1 MNKEWWK
8 KAVVYQIYPRS
19 FNDSNGDGIGD
30 LPGIRE
36 KIDYLEYLGI
46 DLVWL
51 NPVYDSPNDDNGYDV
66 RNYRKI
72 MDEFGDM
79 GDWEALLEDLHERG
93 IKLVM
98 DFIPNHTSDEHRWFR
113 KSRKSRDNKYRDYY
127 FWRSGNEKEPP
138 NNWDSV
144 FGGSAWKFDDLTRE
158 YYLHL
163 FSRKQPD
170 LNWDNPEVRK
180 ELYEIMNWWLDK
192 GIDGFRLDVVNFI
205 SKNPKL
211 PDDTTRGPYGSRG
224 SKYYVD
230 GPNIHSYLQ
239 EMNRKVF
246 AGRDAV
252 AIGETPLVSVDEGAK
267 YVEPSRN
274 ELDMIFQ
281 FDHVTFDLDDGGFW
295 SHPKDWN
302 LTELK
307 DIFSRWRKV
316 AARTGGWNAT
326 YLSNH
331 DQPRMVSRLGDDANF
346 RRESAKL
353 LATLLLTISGTPFI
367 YQGEELGMTNYPF
380 SDISELRDVQTINQ
394 FNEMKKKGEVEDFE
408 EVKDKVRFWSRD
420 NARTPIQ
427 WTSGENAGFTKGEPW
442 INVNPNKESINVEAE
457 KKDENSVLNY
467 YRDLISLRKDHEAL
481 IYGKYEPLMDDD
493 EEIFAFKRRGKD
505 ETVLTV
511 LNFSDGKRELSLSKL
526 IPKGWRGLLLSNYPD
541 ENLDEERTNINLK
554 PYEAR
559 LYLLE

>member
-8 KAVVYQIYPRS
+8 EAVVYQIYPRS

-36 KIDYLEYLGI
+36 KVDYLEYLGI

-72 MDEFGDM
+72 MDEFGEM
-79 GDWEALLEDLHERG
+79 GDWEALLEDLHDRG

-98 DFIPNHTSDEHRWFR
+98 DFVPNHTSDEHRWFR
-113 KSRKSRDNKYRDYY
+113 KSRKSRENEYRDYY
-127 FWRSGNEKEPP
+127 FWRRGIEKEPP
-138 NNWDSV
+138 NNWESV
-144 FGGSAWKFDDLTRE
+144 FGGSAWGFDDLTTE
-158 YYLHL
+158 HYLHL

-205 SKNPKL
+205 SKNPEL
-211 PDDTTRGPYGSRG
+211 PDDTSKGPYGSRG

-239 EMNRKVF
+239 EMNREVF

-252 AIGETPLVSVDEGAK
+252 AIGETPLVSDDEGAK
-267 YVEPSRN
+267 YVDPSRN

-295 SHPKDWN
+295 SQPRDWK
-302 LTELK
+302 LPELK
-307 DIFSRWRKV
+307 EILNRWRKLTSK
-316 AARTGGWNAT
+316 TGGWNAT

-331 DQPRMVSRLGDDANF
+331 DQPRMVTRFGNDEEY
-346 RRESAKL
+346 RRESAKA
-353 LATLLLTISGTPFI
+353 LAMLLLTISGTPFI
-367 YQGEELGMTNYPF
+367 YQGEEIGMTNYTF
-380 SDISELRDVQTINQ
+380 SDISELRDVQTIQQ
-394 FNEMKKKGEVEDFE
+394 FKEMKQKGRVESFD
-408 EVKDKVRFWSRD
+408 EVKEEVRFWSRD
-420 NARTPIQ
+420 NARTPMQ
-427 WTSGENAGFTKGEPW
+427 WSSEENAGFTEGDPW
-442 INVNPNKESINVEAE
+442 INVNPNKDQINVERE
-457 KKDENSVLNY
+457 KEKEDSVLQF
-467 YRDLISLRKDHEAL
+467 YRKLISLRNKHEVL
-481 IYGKYEPLMDDD
+481 VYGSYEPFLKSDK
-493 EEIFAFKRRGKD
+493 EIFAFRRESNK
-505 ETVLTV
+505 EATVTI
-511 LNFSDGKRELSLSKL
+511 LNFSPKKKNLSIPDELT
-526 IPKGWRGLLLSNYPD
+526 GTEAELLLSNYPVKTS
-541 ENLDEERTNINLK
+541 EFSEVTSFR
-554 PYEAR
+554 PYESR
-559 LYLLE
+559 LIKWR